1 MKRVSQACIMLLAVI
16 AASAGAQ
23 DTVPAKPPPAMKAPA
38 DPGMRARPDGAMK
51 APSDPGAVV
60 TPPTTGTEEMAKTPK
75 TVDPAMDDATADIDR
90 KNRQKSRDK
99 AKEK

>member
-1 MKRVSQACIMLLAVI
+1 MKQRCQVCAMLLA
-16 AASAGAQ
+16 AAAACAGAQ

-38 DPGMRARPDGAMK
+38 DPGMRAHPDGAMK

-60 TPPTTGTEEMAKTPK
+60 TPPATGSEEIVKTPK
-75 TVDPAMDDATADIDR
+75 QVDPGMDDATADIDR
-90 KNRQKSRDK
+90 NNRKKSRNK